1 MILTSVTK
9 FVDFSKFLVSKL
21 VTKVAKIYGNY
32 LGYFENETFWW
43 KTAGPTVWQILGYF
57 LFQHLVSLIL
67 THFFLPTMSWFQ
79 ANIVTSNSSLTTWC
93 LIFIERGISIKMNV
107 FSYPGFF
114 WWDKDIL
121 PGVSG
126 ELQIV

>member
-57 LFQHLVSLIL
+57 LFQHFVTLVL
-67 THFFLPTMSWFQ
+67 
-79 ANIVTSNSSLTTWC
+79 
-93 LIFIERGISIKMNV
+93 